1 MCNLIRL
8 KPGGREPARRRAA
21 EMNAR
26 KPQVV
31 EALRGEGV
39 DIESVL
45 LLARDDGDNLAY
57 HMHVQDLLRS
67 QQITERSQREIDAV
81 HKALQHEAWISGENA
96 ELLLDATT

>member
-8 KPGGREPARRRAA
+8 KPGGREPARRRA
-21 EMNAR
+21 EVNAR

-45 LLARDDGDNLAY
+45 LLARDDGDYLAY
-57 HMHVQDLLRS
+57 HMHIQDLLRS
-67 QQITERSQREIDAV
+67 QQITERSQREIDAI
-81 HKALQHEAWISGENA
+81 HKALQHEALIGGENA